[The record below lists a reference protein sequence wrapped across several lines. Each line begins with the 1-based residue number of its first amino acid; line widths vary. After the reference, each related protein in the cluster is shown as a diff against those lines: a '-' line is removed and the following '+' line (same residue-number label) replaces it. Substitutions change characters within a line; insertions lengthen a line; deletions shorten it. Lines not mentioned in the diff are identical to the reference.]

1 MMQDIPKTNPESRFE
16 SGIAGR
22 LAALQNRIHVAERA
36 SARAEGAVNLIAVS
50 KTQPASRI
58 RQVYACGQRNFGENY
73 LQEALLKQDKLID
86 CDICWH
92 FIGPIQSNKT
102 RLVASRFDWVHSI
115 DRLKI
120 AERLSEQRP
129 VDRSPLNVCI
139 QVNVSH
145 EVSKGG
151 VAPADL
157 ATLANAVAML
167 PGLRLRGL
175 MTIPAPENDPARQ
188 RIPFRALRQAFD
200 DLDVLGLDTLSMGMS
215 DDLEAAIAEGSTLV
229 RIGTALFGV
238 RTKSTA

>member
-1 MMQDIPKTNPESRFE
+1 MMQDIPKTIPESRLE
-16 SGIAGR
+16 PGIAGR
-22 LAALQNRIHVAERA
+22 LAALQTRIHVAEHA

-50 KTQPASRI
+50 KTQPVSRI
-58 RQVYACGQRNFGENY
+58 RQVYACGQRDFGENY
-73 LQEALLKQDKLID
+73 LQEALVKQDELMG

-102 RLVASRFDWVHSI
+102 RLIASRFDWVHSI

-129 VDRSPLNVCI
+129 ADRPPLNVCI

-145 EVSKGG
+145 ELSKGG
-151 VAPADL
+151 VNPAEL
-157 ATLANAVAML
+157 AALASAVAML

-175 MTIPAPENDPARQ
+175 MAIPAPEDDPARQ
-188 RIPFRALRQAFD
+188 RIPFRVLRQAFD
-200 DLDVLGLDTLSMGMS
+200 DLQALGLDTLSMGMS

-229 RIGTALFGV
+229 RIGTALFGE